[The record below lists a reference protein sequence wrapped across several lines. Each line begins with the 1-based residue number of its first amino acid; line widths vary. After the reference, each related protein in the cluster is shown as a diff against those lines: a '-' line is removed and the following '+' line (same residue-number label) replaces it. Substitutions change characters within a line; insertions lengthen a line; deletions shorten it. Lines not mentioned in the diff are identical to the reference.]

1 MHCDRRA
8 TSCTSLLAAASMA
21 GAVGGVS
28 PSAGAGEVL
37 HLLLGEGLRNREWRL
52 ADRGADAKGCE
63 AKV

>member
-1 MHCDRRA
+1 
-8 TSCTSLLAAASMA
+8 LLAAASMA

-52 ADRGADAKGCE
+52 ADLVRGRHRRAPL
-63 AKV
+63 